1 MHLSYIEI
9 VDLFFRFITV
19 GQLSLL
25 SFYVLSKSYN
35 LRSVLATIISIS
47 LSAYLLLTAPIADQH
62 YGMLRGVLL
71 FLTEIMPYILWC
83 FSLLLLKDDFTPQ
96 KWPFWVKSIVAL
108 VLLWFLYF
116 FGVLM
121 GNGIFHQ
128 VNHALQLLT
137 LLHIVYFS
145 IKGLTDDL
153 VNARR
158 NARITIVMGVSLYFL
173 FIVVLEL
180 GDSPLRS
187 SSTFSCING
196 LLGLLATSVFSW
208 HVFNNKLTDE
218 TLIYTGEL
226 EQIKQD
232 QTVPLIYKHVHHN
245 LCKLMD
251 DGFYQEM
258 QLTITELANKLSIPE
273 HQLRELI
280 NKHLGFRN
288 FSDFLNS
295 YRLPFAC
302 SQLED
307 VTNMRKPILTI
318 AFDLGYGSVATFNRA
333 FKAKMGKTPKEYRNQ
348 FRK

>member
-9 VDLFFRFITV
+9 VDLFFRFITL

-96 KWPFWVKSIVAL
+96 KWPFWIKSIVAL

-137 LLHIVYFS
+137 LLHIFYFS
-145 IKGLTDDL
+145 IKGLNDDL

-158 NARITIVMGVSLYFL
+158 NARITIVMAG
-173 FIVVLEL
+173 
-180 GDSPLRS
+180 
-187 SSTFSCING
+187 
-196 LLGLLATSVFSW
+196 
-208 HVFNNKLTDE
+208 
-218 TLIYTGEL
+218 
-226 EQIKQD
+226 
-232 QTVPLIYKHVHHN
+232 QT
-245 LCKLMD
+245 
-251 DGFYQEM
+251 
-258 QLTITELANKLSIPE
+258 
-273 HQLRELI
+273 
-280 NKHLGFRN
+280 

-295 YRLPFAC
+295 YRLLFAFSKLKMSLIC
-302 SQLED
+302 VSQFSPLLL
-307 VTNMRKPILTI
+307 I
-318 AFDLGYGSVATFNRA
+318 
-333 FKAKMGKTPKEYRNQ
+333 
-348 FRK
+348 